1 MIDGNFDKQCAEL
14 CVDFLTCNNLIVLIH
29 QCDSGDGER
38 KRVAMIMFTLGQ
50 MARAYD
56 KEGITLPHRR
66 LAIDRAERL
75 FSHWFGEDIGRVG
88 PVSSTAAT
96 LGQAPSAAERSYG
109 LKRAQVRGFPA
120 QLIHAILGN
129 NDTVRWASERV
140 PDERY
145 LVMRCMNQLDIEEFM
160 RVSVGPGGNKL
171 DMQGV
176 QVSQLGFHEL
186 HWVGLRILNC
196 IGLTLGVGSCCLACR
211 SRSPASPR
219 GSC

>member
-1 MIDGNFDKQCAEL
+1 M
-14 CVDFLTCNNLIVLIH
+14 
-29 QCDSGDGER
+29 
-38 KRVAMIMFTLGQ
+38 
-50 MARAYD
+50 
-56 KEGITLPHRR
+56 
-66 LAIDRAERL
+66 
-75 FSHWFGEDIGRVG
+75 
-88 PVSSTAAT
+88 
-96 LGQAPSAAERSYG
+96 
-109 LKRAQVRGFPA
+109 
-120 QLIHAILGN
+120 
-129 NDTVRWASERV
+129 RWASERV